1 MAQREGLSLS
11 AWLRKA
17 GNEKLL
23 LNEQQKPIYDKE
35 SLERFFLECD
45 AHDEGTEPDWEDHL
59 KVINRSRASGQAD
72 L

>member
-17 GNEKLL
+17 GKEKLL
-23 LNEQQKPIYDKE
+23 ANEQQKPIYNKE
-35 SLERFFLECD
+35 SLERFFLKCD
-45 AHDEGTEPDWEDHL
+45 TQAQGTEPDWDDHL
-59 KVINRSRASGQAD
+59 KVIHRSRASGQAD